1 MSIKKAPKTKG
12 QKMADKAR
20 QLTNPATDS
29 ERERL
34 LGVALNLIYKG
45 GNGAACVNRR

>member
-45 GNGAACVNRR
+45 GNGTACVNRR